1 MPTWTTSSPPIRAGA
16 YFNFVAA
23 AQVAVQTGIAGVVAV
38 VGTADWGPVATPTA
52 VGSQGEFE
60 TNFSASTGGSLRN
73 ASLAA
78 LDGFD
83 LGGAT
88 SVLASRVAG
97 SSAAVGTAT
106 LNDAGA
112 TPAITLTSRYK
123 GVRANNFTA
132 TVQTNATD
140 ATKKDLLIFESGVLL
155 ETYSSLTNLND
166 GIVST
171 INAANSPYIVAAISG
186 ASGRAL
192 ANVATVAFTGGNS
205 GTTITL
211 SDVSTLLTTLGQY
224 DWNVA
229 VLGGIDDVGATNQS
243 IQAAFATFI
252 KSQNTDT
259 NKRCFGILAGAAG
272 ETIFSG
278 SAYPTTVSAQGRALS
293 LDNEN
298 LITLA
303 TDLRRLSDGAV
314 LAGVDLAPRLAGAL
328 AGIGLKRG
336 LTYVKWTGYQVNNP
350 LTATQIPTAIQAGLN
365 VFANHDVG
373 SVHLE
378 SGITSLLTTNSTDR
392 PVSHKQIRNVSI
404 DHFIQRQIDTQMR
417 DKYIGQLGNSDQ
429 GRRDLVSA
437 VLGFLRVLETNG
449 VLQVGQSSVDLDLR
463 FVQDGTTNAV
473 FLTWAYAYVNA
484 IERIFSTIRVK

>member
-38 VGTADWGPVATPTA
+38 VGTAGWGPVATPTS

-60 TNFSASTGGSLRN
+60 TNFSSSTSGSLRA

-88 SVLASRVAG
+88 SVLACRVAG
-97 SSAAVGTAT
+97 SSAAVGTTT
-106 LNDAGA
+106 LNDGSAA
-112 TPAITLTSRYK
+112 PAIPITSRYK
-123 GVRANNFTA
+123 GSRANNFTF

-140 ATKKDLLIFESGVLL
+140 ATKKDLLVYENGVLL
-155 ETYSSLTNLND
+155 ETYSSLTNTND

-171 INAANSPYIVAAISG
+171 INATNSPYIVAAVSG
-186 ASGRAL
+186 TSGRQL
-192 ANVATVAFTGGNS
+192 ANVAAATMTGGDS
-205 GTTITL
+205 GLTIAL
-211 SDVSTLLTTLGQY
+211 ADVSAMLTTLGQY

-243 IQAAFATFI
+243 IQSAFATFI

-259 NKRCFGILAGAAG
+259 NRRCFGVLGGAAG

-278 SAYPTTVSAQGRALS
+278 SAYPTTVSAQGRALF

-298 LITLA
+298 LITLS
-303 TDLRRLSDGAV
+303 TDLRRLSDSAI
-314 LAGVDLAPRLAGAL
+314 LASVDLAPRFAGAL

-336 LTYVKWTGYQVNNP
+336 MTYVKWTGYQVNNP
-350 LTATQIPTAIQAGLN
+350 LTNSQIPTAITAGVN

-378 SGITSLLTTNSTDR
+378 SGVTTLLTTNTTDR
-392 PVSHKQIRNVSI
+392 PSSHQRIRNVAI
-404 DHFIQRQIDTQMR
+404 DHFVQRQIDVQMK
-417 DKYIGQLGNSDQ
+417 DKYIGQLGNTEQ

-437 VLGFLRVLETNG
+437 VLGFLRVLETNN

-463 FVQDGTTNAV
+463 FNQDGTTNAV
-473 FLTWAYAYVNA
+473 FLQWAYAYVNA